1 MGEHE
6 KVYQHILLRHSD
18 SNVPFAGLC
27 ALLKKLGFEERI
39 KGDHHIFTA
48 SDIDQIL
55 TFNRK
60 VARASPTK

>member
-18 SNVPFAGLC
+18 SNMPFAGVR
-27 ALLKKLGFEERI
+27 ALLKRLGFEERI
-39 KGDHHIFTA
+39 REDYHIFKA

-60 VARASPTK
+60 VARVSPTK